1 MEQLTTGDQRSVWGA
16 GWRTGRR
23 ACFFPGED
31 TVLRDVPQANGNDP
45 IKGRNPLGYGTLFF
59 LVIWSTSMKD
69 YLVQPPVPLVVVK
82 AVFLLG
88 KKCEGMGK

>member
-23 ACFFPGED
+23 ACLFPGED

-45 IKGRNPLGYGTLFF
+45 IKGRNPSGVWDTLFSCH
-59 LVIWSTSMKD
+59 LVYKPER
-69 YLVQPPVPLVVVK
+69 LVQPPVPLVVVK